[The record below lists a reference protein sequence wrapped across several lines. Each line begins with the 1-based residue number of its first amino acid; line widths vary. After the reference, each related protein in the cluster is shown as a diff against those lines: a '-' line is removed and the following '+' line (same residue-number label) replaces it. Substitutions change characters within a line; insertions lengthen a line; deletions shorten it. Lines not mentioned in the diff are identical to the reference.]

1 VTTEPGQP
9 AATPRTGGAATVAL
23 GILSSRLIGLVRE
36 QALARFFGVGPHAD
50 VFRAAMRAPNVLQN
64 LLGEGTLSAAFIPI
78 YSRMLEEGRRDE
90 AGRFA
95 GAVFGLLLA
104 ASATLS
110 LLGVLLA
117 RPIVALLAAGF
128 LQDRGGA
135 VDRYELTVAAVRI
148 IFPMTG
154 VLVLSAWALG
164 VLNSHRRFLLSYFA
178 PVLWNAAIIAALI
191 WVGGLRDADTF
202 SLAAL
207 DRLLFAACWGA
218 LLGGL
223 LQFLVQ
229 LPTVAREM
237 RGFRL
242 SLSTRVPG
250 VRQALSAFA
259 PVVAGRG
266 VVQLASYLDL
276 FLAALLAQGAV
287 SALGY
292 GQTLYTLPISLFGMS
307 VAAAELPEMA
317 RLRREGDDSALLPRV
332 RRSMRQT
339 AFLNV
344 PTFAGFLAF
353 GFLLVG
359 ALFRFRSGRFGVED
373 NWLVYLVLCGYTV
386 GLLPATLSRQLQNT
400 FYALGDTRAPARI
413 AAARVA
419 LSAAMAYPLMRW
431 LDGIQVAAVAPIGDT
446 GGVLRL
452 GAVGLALASGVA
464 SWLELL
470 LLRRALARSAPGP
483 VVPWRELGRMAVLAA
498 AAAVTAALVWWALPP
513 VHVALQ
519 ALAVLGTYAAGYL
532 LLARMTGAEELG
544 FWVGRLRR

>member
-1 VTTEPGQP
+1 MSEPS
-9 AATPRTGGAATVAL
+9 AAESPGAARSGGAAAVAL

-36 QALARFFGVGPHAD
+36 QVLARFFGVGPHAD

-78 YSRMLEEGRRDE
+78 YSRMLEEGRREE

-104 ASATLS
+104 AAATLS

-178 PVLWNAAIIAALI
+178 PVLWNAAIIGALI
-191 WVGGLRDADTF
+191 WVGGLRDAETF

-229 LPTVAREM
+229 LPVVAREM

-250 VRQALSAFA
+250 VRQALAAFG

-317 RLRREGDDSALLPRV
+317 RLRREGEGSALLPRV

-339 AFLNV
+339 
-344 PTFAGFLAF
+344 
-353 GFLLVG
+353 
-359 ALFRFRSGRFGVED
+359 S
-373 NWLVYLVLCGYTV
+373 
-386 GLLPATLSRQLQNT
+386 
-400 FYALGDTRAPARI
+400 
-413 AAARVA
+413 
-419 LSAAMAYPLMRW
+419 
-431 LDGIQVAAVAPIGDT
+431 
-446 GGVLRL
+446 
-452 GAVGLALASGVA
+452 
-464 SWLELL
+464 
-470 LLRRALARSAPGP
+470 
-483 VVPWRELGRMAVLAA
+483 
-498 AAAVTAALVWWALPP
+498 
-513 VHVALQ
+513 
-519 ALAVLGTYAAGYL
+519 
-532 LLARMTGAEELG
+532 
-544 FWVGRLRR
+544 